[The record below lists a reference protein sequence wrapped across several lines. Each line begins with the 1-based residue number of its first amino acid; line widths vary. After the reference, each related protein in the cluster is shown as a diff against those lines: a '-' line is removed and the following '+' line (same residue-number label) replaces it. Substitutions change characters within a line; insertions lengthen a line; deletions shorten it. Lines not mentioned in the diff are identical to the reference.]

1 MSDKPY
7 NDEFVVFVSVSID
20 SLNEFSKLILS
31 KTKTL
36 DNINILIKNEIKIK
50 KDKLINWLSIFFSE

>member
-36 DNINILIKNEIKIK
+36 DKINILIKNDIKIK
-50 KDKLINWLSIFFSE
+50 KDKLII

>member
-50 KDKLINWLSIFFSE
+50 KDKLIIWLSIFFSE

>member
-36 DNINILIKNEIKIK
+36 DKINILIKNEIKIK
-50 KDKLINWLSIFFSE
+50 KDKLIIWLSIFFSE